1 MSTGNPTNS
10 ATPWRVVWITGA
22 STGIGRDL
30 ALRMAR
36 DGAIVAA
43 SARSA
48 DNLAALAALS
58 PNVRAYPV
66 DVTDASA
73 VAATTARI
81 EAELGAID
89 LAILNAGVW
98 HPMTVSDFDLE
109 KATASMSVNYVGV
122 INAVAPLMHTMCAR
136 GAGQI
141 ALVASVAGYRG
152 LPKGSAYGPTKAAL
166 INFAESVYPALKAR
180 GVKMQI
186 VNPGFVETPM
196 TAVNDFPMPFIV
208 TSEEAARRIHEGLV
222 RDKFEIVFPR
232 RMAILMKLLRMIRYR
247 QYFRITGRM

>member
-1 MSTGNPTNS
+1 MTTGPSPNS

-36 DGAIVAA
+36 DGAMVAA

-48 DNLAALAALS
+48 EKLAQLVASS
-58 PNVRAYPV
+58 PNIRAFPV
-66 DVTDASA
+66 DVTDVSA
-73 VAATTARI
+73 VAATVTRI
-81 EAELGAID
+81 EADLGAID
-89 LAILNAGVW
+89 LAVLNAGVW
-98 HPMTVSDFDLE
+98 HPMTVTDYDLE
-109 KATASMSVNYVGV
+109 KATESMSVNYVGV
-122 INAVAPLMHTMCAR
+122 INAVAPLMQAMCAR
-136 GAGQI
+136 GAGHI

-152 LPKGSAYGPTKAAL
+152 LPKGSAYGPTKSAL
-166 INFAESVYPALKAR
+166 INFAESVYPSLKAK

-208 TSEEAARRIHEGLV
+208 TSDEAARRIHEGLV

-232 RMAILMKLLRMIRYR
+232 RMALLMKLLRMIRYR